1 MTDYIVSARKYRPQA
16 FDSVV
21 GQENITQT
29 LAKAI
34 EKNQL
39 GSAFLFCGPRGV
51 GKTTCA
57 RILAREVNQF
67 HSENPEDDP
76 NFAFNIFELDAA
88 SNNGVDAMRDLID
101 QVRIPPQTG
110 KYKVYIIDEVHMLS
124 ANAFNAF
131 LKTLEEPPAY
141 AIFILATTEKH
152 KVLPTIISRCQV
164 FDFNRIQVKD
174 IVNHLAKIAQA
185 EDIEADRDALHIIAE
200 KADGALRDALSIFDR
215 MASSTYGDKITYDSV
230 IENLNILDHDYYFRV
245 VDATSAGDR
254 SEALLIYDS
263 IMQAG
268 FDGQNFVSGL
278 ANHLRNLLMATSPK
292 TADIIE
298 TGESIKQ
305 RYLNQSATCSTNAL
319 VKGLE
324 TLGIVDTQYK
334 ASQNQRLLVEIALL
348 KLCEIFGDA
357 EKKTEVTTAGQVAPK
372 KTDEPTPTPVPGPKS
387 ETPKPKPAEKPSEVP
402 PTKTESVPSPENET
416 KEQTEKPPK
425 AEGPIGGNVPSPG
438 VTPNVDRPKDRVPEI
453 PATPPQQP
461 VSESPTAE
469 AANYDTDKTGQDN
482 TINRLEEP
490 SASGPNPAPTKTSDD
505 EIKPDKPG
513 KNPEEA
519 PKDPKRSKSTASAL
533 DKLKGVQVKGMP
545 SLKDL
550 GKPRE
555 KISAAQGEP
564 EAGNSLDEP
573 QGPTEPFNL
582 KDLWEAWDDYAANIK
597 ARDMQSYHA
606 TLTKNRPVMREP
618 YKIEFLV
625 DNHVQLG
632 DLENDRQDL
641 LEFLRGRLQNR
652 TIQLTGLL
660 AEDDGDEEESLYDP
674 MKKFAKMNQTN
685 PALQKLRSAFDLDVE
700 HDI

>member
-16 FDSVV
+16 FDAVV

-174 IVNHLAKIAQA
+174 IVNHLAKIAQS
-185 EDIEADRDALHIIAE
+185 EGIEADGDALHIIAE

-215 MASSTYGDKITYDSV
+215 MASSTYGDKITYESV
-230 IENLNILDHDYYFRV
+230 IENLNILDHDYYFRI

-357 EKKTEVTTAGQVAPK
+357 EKKTEVTTARQVAPT
-372 KTDEPTPTPVPGPKS
+372 KTVEPASSSTPGPKA
-387 ETPKPKPAEKPSEVP
+387 EAPKPKPEESPTKATTATSESGTSPDIDTKQQAEKPRKAE
-402 PTKTESVPSPENET
+402 ESIGDKVSSPEST
-416 KEQTEKPPK
+416 ST
-425 AEGPIGGNVPSPG
+425 
-438 VTPNVDRPKDRVPEI
+438 VDRPENRVPET
-453 PATPPQQP
+453 PATPPQKR
-461 VSESPTAE
+461 VSETHTAE
-469 AANYDTDKTGQDN
+469 SAKYDTGKTEQDN

-490 SASGPNPAPTKTSDD
+490 SASGPNPSPTKMSDD
-505 EIKPDKPG
+505 EGKPDKPR
-513 KNPEEA
+513 KNPDEA
-519 PKDPKRSKSTASAL
+519 PKDPKRSKSAASAL
-533 DKLKGVQVKGMP
+533 DKLKGVHVKGMP

-550 GKPRE
+550 GKQRE
-555 KISAAQGEP
+555 KSPAARGKSETT
-564 EAGNSLDEP
+564 NHLDEP
-573 QGPTEPFNL
+573 QGPTEPFTL

-597 ARDMQSYHA
+597 AKDMQSYHA

>member
-1 MTDYIVSARKYRPQA
+1 MTDYIVSARKYRPQT
-16 FDSVV
+16 FDSVI

-67 HSENPEDDP
+67 HSENPENDP

-88 SNNGVDAMRDLID
+88 SNSGVDAMRDLID
-101 QVRIPPQTG
+101 QVRVPPQTG

-124 ANAFNAF
+124 PSAFNAF
-131 LKTLEEPPAY
+131 LKTLEEPPSY
-141 AIFILATTEKH
+141 AIFILATTEKQ

-174 IVNHLAKIAQA
+174 IVGHLSKIAGA
-185 EDIEADRDALHIIAE
+185 EGIEADGDALHIIAE

-215 MASSTYGDKITYDSV
+215 MASSTAGDKITYESV

-245 VDATSAGDR
+245 VEANLTGDR
-254 SEALLIYDS
+254 SEAMLIYDS

-268 FDGQNFVSGL
+268 FDGQNFVSGM

-305 RYLNQSATCSTNAL
+305 RYLEQSAKCSTNAL

-324 TLGIVDTQYK
+324 TLGMVDSQYK

-357 EKKTEVTTAGQVAPK
+357 EKKTEVTTSRQPTPAKTSETSPAPSLEPKAESSKPMLTERSPETKPTAAERGPSSDEITKQPADNLPQSEEATGDKEPSSEIDPTANNREEQVPKSAGTPAENPLS
-372 KTDEPTPTPVPGPKS
+372 EPTTAKRTKYDTGKAAGANPSNLLK
-387 ETPKPKPAEKPSEVP
+387 EPASSDPNPSTTKTLIDEGKRDKPSEKP
-402 PTKTESVPSPENET
+402 IENQNDPKQSKSRPSP
-416 KEQTEKPPK
+416 
-425 AEGPIGGNVPSPG
+425 
-438 VTPNVDRPKDRVPEI
+438 
-453 PATPPQQP
+453 
-461 VSESPTAE
+461 
-469 AANYDTDKTGQDN
+469 
-482 TINRLEEP
+482 
-490 SASGPNPAPTKTSDD
+490 
-505 EIKPDKPG
+505 
-513 KNPEEA
+513 
-519 PKDPKRSKSTASAL
+519 L
-533 DKLKGVQVKGMP
+533 DKFKGVQVKGMP
-545 SLKDL
+545 SLKEL
-550 GKPRE
+550 GKPHE
-555 KISAAQGEP
+555 ITSATQY
-564 EAGNSLDEP
+564 EAEGVNDLNEP
-573 QGPTEPFNL
+573 QGPTEPFNI
-582 KDLWEAWDDYAANIK
+582 KELWEAWDEYAAKVK

-606 TLTKNRPVMREP
+606 TLTKNKPVMVEP
-618 YKIEFLV
+618 FHIEFLV

-632 DLENDRQDL
+632 DLESDRSNL
-641 LEFLRGRLQNR
+641 LEFLRERLQNR
-652 TIQLTGLL
+652 KIQLTGHL
-660 AEDDGDEEESLYDP
+660 AEDDGDEEDSLYDP
-674 MKKFAKMNQTN
+674 MKKFAKMNQAN
-685 PALQKLRSAFDLDVE
+685 PALQKLRSTFDLDIE